1 MCLSPIV
8 IFNKSRRF
16 TRGLSK
22 PLLTVAC
29 GHCAECAARQ
39 QDDWFVRA
47 IYETRRVEAKGGAV
61 WVPILTYRNE
71 DLPRWQDPEFDMD
84 IPCFDPTHIKRFR
97 DRLRMYFKRHA
108 DEYQAKYGLPL
119 PEPKGENTIRYI
131 ICSEYGDERGRSH
144 CHCLLYVPFFVK
156 TAFMKDAID
165 FAWTYG
171 MVRYSKLGMMAR
183 GMRAARY
190 SMKYVSKDMC
200 WSDKYHT
207 DEYEQQLKD
216 KRYAAYRAH
225 NQEEGDMYKDRLNAF
240 RRVKPRHYQ
249 SMGFGVDGVGYFKN
263 PDGSWNVERCVS
275 GKLDG
280 SRLGVPPMKSGEV
293 FQYDMP
299 MYYVR
304 KIFYNI
310 DDWNLYK
317 MSEFG
322 KEIFALRFDVALK
335 RQAAQYEVYLN
346 QSDLAQ
352 HLAFCE
358 NINPVE
364 VYQKI
369 NRLMEGRSAYSLA
382 LFDTVYRDIEG
393 VSDDDW
399 EIASGGSCSNE
410 CIIHYLND
418 GMTDSECFDWLSEIS
433 LDFMLAQKSLD
444 REPDPERSYR
454 RDRGKVAEVTFN
466 DVPCFRNYVAV
477 LDLIR
482 DCELAVGEMVQ
493 QAKEVQR
500 EREKALRKHQ
510 PDPYI
515 MSNQIFFGEL

>member
-1 MCLSPIV
+1 
-8 IFNKSRRF
+8 
-16 TRGLSK
+16 
-22 PLLTVAC
+22 
-29 GHCAECAARQ
+29 
-39 QDDWFVRA
+39 
-47 IYETRRVEAKGGAV
+47 
-61 WVPILTYRNE
+61 
-71 DLPRWQDPEFDMD
+71 
-84 IPCFDPTHIKRFR
+84 
-97 DRLRMYFKRHA
+97 MYFKRHA
-108 DEYQAKYGLPL
+108 DEYLAQYGLSL

-207 DEYEQQLKD
+207 DEYEKLLKD
-216 KRYAAYRAH
+216 MRYAAYRAH
-225 NQEEGDMYKDRLNAF
+225 KQEEGDMYKQRLNAF

-263 PDGSWNVERCVS
+263 SDGSWNVERCVS

-304 KIFYNI
+304 KIFYNV

-346 QSDLAQ
+346 QSDLVQ
-352 HLAFCE
+352 HLAYCQD
-358 NINPVE
+358 INPTE

-382 LFDTVYRDIEG
+382 LFGTVYRDIEG
-393 VSDDDW
+393 ISDDDW
-399 EIASGGSCSNE
+399 EISSGASCSNE

-433 LDFMLAQKSLD
+433 LAFMLAQKRLD

-454 RDRGKVAEVTFN
+454 RDRGKLGKVTFN
-466 DVPCFRNYVAV
+466 DVPCFRNYVEV

-482 DCELAVGEMVQ
+482 DCELAVGEVVQ

-500 EREKALRKHQ
+500 EREKALRKHL

-515 MSNQIFFGEL
+515 MSNQVFFGEL